1 MAGDPDR
8 LDLANGTSLLA
19 FGNFDQRRGGLL
31 AVSKKI
37 STGYAAS
44 RDEKF
49 DQVSWVVSGAKQA
62 DIKVKNLCLGK
73 DVTASAT
80 FGTSG
85 SNVTVSFKDSSV
97 GCAYI
102 LVGASQAIS

>member
-1 MAGDPDR
+1 
-8 LDLANGTSLLA
+8 
-19 FGNFDQRRGGLL
+19 
-31 AVSKKI
+31 
-37 STGYAAS
+37 
-44 RDEKF
+44 
-49 DQVSWVVSGAKQA
+49 
-62 DIKVKNLCLGK
+62 VKNLCLGK